1 MSKSKK
7 EKKEIDE
14 IPTPMQEYMKSVELK
29 ENNPKDG
36 DVLRNRDKIQ
46 SMKILYGRCDRN
58 FYRTVEDSNE
68 NTTKAVDNFFKR
80 KATERAKA
88 FLALPRYYF
97 NSYCMHFASSSYLK
111 ETCVFTI
118 SSPSTTHANST
129 GGFMDTR
136 LGPLRQNELCA
147 TCCKDYRGCDGHKA
161 WIEFPEKIPNP
172 LAEKDYF
179 NTIKCICWCC
189 EEPFADKEFIEI
201 MGLKKFSNEK
211 YRDELAKYSSKLRDV
226 HKHGG
231 YIHED
236 FTSMIENRVYYT
248 KKSGDKKFSTI
259 VKDVNIIHSV
269 FSKLTEEQREILG
282 FYGETK
288 PQNYLMDG
296 IVVIPPKLRRPGYV
310 NGVATTSSITDKYLA
325 IFGHAN
331 QAKTSE
337 NNPQDKMR
345 HMACVYEKVRE
356 LLCKTKKTYKKT
368 DKGIIEILSKKDG
381 RIRRY
386 GMGKRPDGSCRAVV
400 GSITGVDIDQ
410 FGIPKIACKKL
421 LKPTKVHKYNLKKI
435 VGEIEAELYKE
446 ATIIKDGV
454 ERVIKLDGKV
464 KFVPVR
470 GNTVWRC
477 LRNNDMVLHGR
488 QPTLHAESLLASRVK
503 EVDGI
508 TCGLHEA
515 VTGAMN
521 CDFDGD
527 ENSWHVVSNTDALI
541 ELMTCSSVV
550 QHVPNLEANKPMM
563 APAFHALLMAYEAS
577 EKWVY
582 PSETGIVRKEGE
594 AEIDV
599 LKRIKKAMIELSDKG
614 HELTIPERRFPE
626 LLCRIK
632 QSHRTK
638 SYIKRCEKNG
648 VNYLT
653 GRALMSLAFPTNLNF
668 TSGDLKNPSGYLKI
682 SDGIL
687 VNGVLKSSNIS
698 KGNGSIVQVIYKL
711 YSSNEAARF
720 ISDFTK
726 ITDWLTM
733 YQRFSIG
740 QQSFSTNREEIKRTL
755 EPELNRLQSQI
766 YALGPKPN
774 NSFDEFHWKREL
786 HSIAD
791 QNLVFAKNVGNSYF
805 LPNNGL
811 NMLSGNGSGGKGS
824 DMNTSQITA
833 FLGLQ
838 KIKGDFQKK
847 EFNDG
852 TRLLPTFIPGD
863 CSLESSGFIVNSF
876 YDGLSP
882 SQCFA
887 HLCASRE
894 GLIATAIQV
903 SEVGTV
909 RRDIEKSTEN
919 NIVDYQGYIASKLGK
934 IYSFTSP
941 IASPAMAVSVENS
954 RTGKILSFCD
964 FKTHADFV
972 NGQYEFIEKYLNQGE
987 KSGNTE
993 EKVGDVDEKTEEDE
1007 VELYQINEDYA
1018 NDEIYNDDDNGYDAP
1033 DYNDDGD

>member
-1 MSKSKK
+1 MQKIMKAKTEKIKNANIPGTRIGDYLAKNTNREYKNSKVNEVLTNGMDIPHSAKIMYGRCHGNFYPRNT
-7 EKKEIDE
+7 IDE
-14 IPTPMQEYMKSVELK
+14 I
-29 ENNPKDG
+29 
-36 DVLRNRDKIQ
+36 DKPV
-46 SMKILYGRCDRN
+46 S
-58 FYRTVEDSNE
+58 
-68 NTTKAVDNFFKR
+68 KAVDEFFKR
-80 KATERAKA
+80 KATERSRA
-88 FLALPRYYF
+88 FLTLQRYIF
-97 NSYCMHFASSSYLK
+97 DSYCMFFSSSIQLK

-118 SSPSTTHANST
+118 STPSTTHADST

-161 WIEFPEKIPNP
+161 WIEFPERIPNP
-172 LAEKDYF
+172 LIEKDYF

-189 EEPFADKEFIEI
+189 EKPFADKEFIEI
-201 MGLKKFSNEK
+201 AGLKKFSNEK
-211 YRDELAKYSSKLRDV
+211 YRDELAKHSIKLRDV
-226 HKHGG
+226 HKHGN
-231 YIHED
+231 YVHED
-236 FTSMIENRVYYT
+236 FTTMIENRVYFT
-248 KKSGDKKFSTI
+248 RKTDNKTTNIKDIKVIFS
-259 VKDVNIIHSV
+259 VLSN
-269 FSKLTEEQREILG
+269 LNEESREILG
-282 FYGETK
+282 FYGETR
-288 PQNYLMDG
+288 PENYLMEG

-310 NGVATTSSITDKYLA
+310 NGVATTSSITDKYLS
-325 IFGHAN
+325 IYNHSN
-331 QAKTSE
+331 QAKLAE
-337 NNPQDKMR
+337 NNPQERMR
-345 HMACVYEKVRE
+345 HMVCVYEKVRE

-368 DKGIIEILSKKDG
+368 DKGIIEVLSKKDG

-410 FGIPKIACKKL
+410 FGVPKIACRKL
-421 LKPTKVHKYNLKKI
+421 LVPIKVHRYNISKI
-435 VGEIEAELYKE
+435 IQEIKGGLYKK

-454 ERVIKLDGKV
+454 EWTIKVEGKTE
-464 KFVPVR
+464 FIPVL
-470 GNTVWRC
+470 GNTVWRS

-508 TCGLHEA
+508 TCRLHES
-515 VTGAMN
+515 VTGPMN

-527 ENSWHVVSNTDALI
+527 ENSWHVVFNTDALI

-550 QHVPNLEANKPMM
+550 QHIANLEANKPMM

-582 PSETGIVRKEGE
+582 PSETGVKKIEGE
-594 AEIDV
+594 QEIEF
-599 LKRIKKAMIELSDKG
+599 LKRVKKAMSELSEKG
-614 HELTIPERRFPE
+614 HELEIPKRRFPE
-626 LLCRIK
+626 LISQIK
-632 QSHRTK
+632 HSHRTK
-638 SYIKRCEKNG
+638 TFIKRCEKNN

-653 GRALMSLAFPTNLNF
+653 GRALMSLAFPTNLNY
-668 TSGDLKNPSGYLKI
+668 SLGELKI
-682 SDGIL
+682 VDGIL
-687 VNGVLKSSNIS
+687 VSGVLKSSNIS
-698 KGNGSIVQVIYKL
+698 KGHGSIVQVIYKL
-711 YSSNEAARF
+711 YSCNEAARF

-740 QQSFSTNREEIKRTL
+740 QQSFSTNREEIKRTF

-766 YALGPKPN
+766 YALGPKPD
-774 NSFDEFHWKREL
+774 NSFDEFYWKRDL
-786 HSIAD
+786 HSIID
-791 QNLVFAKNVGNSYF
+791 QILVFAKNVGNSYF

-847 EFNDG
+847 EFNEG

-876 YDGLSP
+876 YDGLTP

-887 HLCASRE
+887 HICASRE

-919 NIVDYQGYIASKLGK
+919 NIVDYQGCIASKLGK
-934 IYSFTSP
+934 IYSFSSP
-941 IASPAMAVSVENS
+941 IVNPAMAVFVENP
-954 RTGKILSFCD
+954 RIGKILSFCD
-964 FKTHADFV
+964 FKTHANFV
-972 NGQYEFIEKYLNQGE
+972 NGQYEYIQKYMNF
-987 KSGNTE
+987 E
-993 EKVGDVDEKTEEDE
+993 EESKVVDEEEEDDEDE
-1007 VELYQINEDYA
+1007 VKEYEGIEINYGYSELGYEETDNGFDQA
-1018 NDEIYNDDDNGYDAP
+1018 DDDME
-1033 DYNDDGD
+1033 